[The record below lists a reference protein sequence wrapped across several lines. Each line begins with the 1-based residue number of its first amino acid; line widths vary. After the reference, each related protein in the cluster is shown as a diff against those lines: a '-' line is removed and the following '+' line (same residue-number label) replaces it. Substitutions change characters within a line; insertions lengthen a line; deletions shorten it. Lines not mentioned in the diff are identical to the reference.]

1 MTKFKLQVNIIDQ
14 QIGRLDFLRNRFF
27 FEATRDNPFQE
38 FSTFTKRV
46 SFASGVLIL
55 CTASSIAGFFFEHS
69 ATAATSEQ
77 RELGETGEKN
87 HLPLTPHPSPLA
99 SRHSLVVAQTMPKT
113 QLEAKEEKVD
123 IHKKDGDPELGTLRV
138 QEQKLQSPPY
148 KPVAHLLGQVGYFQS
163 NNIFSG
169 VDPVDDGL
177 FSTGLTLFVAPK
189 LGNKTNLITAIDGK
203 LIRYVEHSNANYNL
217 LRLRAGLRHQLTLE
231 MFGEIGWNNQKL
243 FIAKTG
249 DRFLNENA
257 LRLALQRQD
266 KISNNLWL
274 NSLYE
279 FQLGFADPD
288 SRSRVINS
296 LSADLVYYVQPRL
309 QLGLGYQFAA
319 SDFTQ
324 RDRNDNYHL
333 ILGSLTY
340 ATSYD
345 SQINLQGGVSFG
357 GSSDP
362 NIDFDNLFLSIS
374 YTVNLGDF

>member
-1 MTKFKLQVNIIDQ
+1 
-14 QIGRLDFLRNRFF
+14 
-27 FEATRDNPFQE
+27 
-38 FSTFTKRV
+38 
-46 SFASGVLIL
+46 
-55 CTASSIAGFFFEHS
+55 
-69 ATAATSEQ
+69 
-77 RELGETGEKN
+77 
-87 HLPLTPHPSPLA
+87 
-99 SRHSLVVAQTMPKT
+99 
-113 QLEAKEEKVD
+113 
-123 IHKKDGDPELGTLRV
+123 V
-138 QEQKLQSPPY
+138 QEQKLQSLPY
-148 KPVAHLLGQVGYFQS
+148 QPIGHLLGQVGYFQS

-169 VDPVDDGL
+169 VDPVEDGL
-177 FSTGLTLFVAPK
+177 FLSNLTLFVAPK

-203 LIRYVEHSNANYNL
+203 IIRYVDHSNANYNL
-217 LRLRAGLRHQLTLE
+217 LRLRAGLRHQLTPE
-231 MFGEIGWNNQKL
+231 MFGEMGWSNQKL

-296 LSADLVYYVQPRL
+296 LSADLVYNVQPRL
-309 QLGLGYQFAA
+309 QVGLGYQFAA

-340 ATSYD
+340 ATSHD

-374 YTVNLGDF
+374 YTVELGRF